1 MDLRNFCWH
10 FDGLP
15 KTPVFFRPPL
25 LTKPT
30 HLEQYNCTSS
40 VGMSIDHASAVAAP
54 KSDPVFLHVKAGM
67 TVIVGNDETDDWW
80 MADVIHVDGGARNP
94 KVPTLFQVADVDSG
108 VIRWVCADLVT
119 HIVPRV

>member
-1 MDLRNFCWH
+1 
-10 FDGLP
+10 
-15 KTPVFFRPPL
+15 
-25 LTKPT
+25 
-30 HLEQYNCTSS
+30 
-40 VGMSIDHASAVAAP
+40 MSIDHASAVAAP

>member
-1 MDLRNFCWH
+1 M
-10 FDGLP
+10 
-15 KTPVFFRPPL
+15 
-25 LTKPT
+25 
-30 HLEQYNCTSS
+30 
-40 VGMSIDHASAVAAP
+40 P
-54 KSDPVFLHVKAGM
+54 KSDPIFLHVKAGM
-67 TVIVGNDETDDWW
+67 TVIVGNDESDDWW